1 MMALALT
8 ADDSS
13 GEQLLIFT
21 RQKEGEITPR
31 LIGNYEGMEL
41 DVCFDEISGDDL
53 DDFIAYLQ
61 AVRLRKAGDGQ

>member
-8 ADDSS
+8 ANNSS

-21 RQKEGEITPR
+21 RQKDGEITPR
-31 LIGNYEGMEL
+31 LIGRYEGKDL
-41 DVCFDEISGDDL
+41 DVCFDEINGDDL

-61 AVRLRKAGDGQ
+61 AVRARKAGGE